1 MPSKPNILLVLC
13 DQWRSDALSC
23 HGHPDVKTPHIDAL
37 AADGVTFRNV
47 VTQSPLCCPSRMSF
61 LSGKYV
67 HQHGCDRNWR
77 NA

>member
-23 HGHPDVKTPHIDAL
+23 HGHPDVKNPHIDAL

-47 VTQSPLCCPSRMSF
+47 VTQSP
-61 LSGKYV
+61 
-67 HQHGCDRNWR
+67 
-77 NA
+77 